1 MEKKELKK
9 YYETYLANNPKKKSV
24 KYLWQSYTEI
34 PKVYLKKDGIEEW
47 DTLPD
52 FISKEDLKKLNKKYN
67 RTLEWELIE
76 SSVTEEDVIAL
87 EEKLNVELPQE
98 FKEFLMGYAFP
109 LETTLAKVLM
119 YDEEEWDD
127 YGRPEDYEDFEWYE
141 EEYRKFEEEQ
151 DEFFWEEN
159 EKVEVLEYKEDDEV
173 IFATI
178 CKFPTL
184 YYGKECDVIDNS
196 RCYDGEKFEELGYL
210 YLGDFVLDTK
220 LFLDCNSGQVVFF
233 DHDDFFDWDDEDVLD
248 SIEDNAGL
256 FCESFDEYLKIV
268 LGLEIPDM
276 R

>member
-1 MEKKELKK
+1 MQKKELKK
-9 YYETYLANNPKKKSV
+9 YYETYLTNNPKKKSI

-34 PKVYLKKDGIEEW
+34 PKAYLKKDGIEEW

-52 FISKEDLKKLNKKYN
+52 FIQKEELKELNKKYN
-67 RTLEWELIE
+67 GTLEWELIE

-87 EEKLNVELPQE
+87 EEKLDVELPQE

-109 LETTLAKVLM
+109 LGTTLAKVLM

-127 YGRPEDYEDFEWYE
+127 DEDEWEDDE
-141 EEYRKFEEEQ
+141 EDQ
-151 DEFFWEEN
+151 DEIFIEEN

-196 RCYDGEKFEELGYL
+196 RCYDGEKFEEFGYL
-210 YLGDFVLDTK
+210 YLGDFVMDTN

-233 DHDDFFDWDDEDVLD
+233 NHDDFFDWDDEDVLD
-248 SIEDNAGL
+248 SIKENAGL
-256 FCESFDEYLKIV
+256 FCESFDEYLKIA
-268 LGLEIPDM
+268 LGLEVSDM